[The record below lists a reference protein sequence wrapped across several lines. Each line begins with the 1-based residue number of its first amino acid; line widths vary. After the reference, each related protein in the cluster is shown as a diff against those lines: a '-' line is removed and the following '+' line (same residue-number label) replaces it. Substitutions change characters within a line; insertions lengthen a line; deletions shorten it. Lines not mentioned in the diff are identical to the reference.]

1 MGFSDSIESITW
13 RRGGWFGRVA
23 ALAASLLMG
32 AWPALCLAQGD
43 LMVEPASQPL
53 VGPAALPMFGGLAP
67 QSSQPQFGQQLAM
80 PFIARG
86 SDRDRALDCMALAI
100 AYEAGNEPLAGQ
112 QAVGQVILNRLRA
125 PRFPKSVCGVV
136 FDGSERMTGCH
147 PLSCRLRPALLGQ
160 YWCPRDEDWRAYFL
174 SYARRRGAAIY
185 AVYRDCTRA
194 RRCAAAASICPA
206 SLADIGSGQSCG
218 TKADVCSLG
227 PAGWRGR
234 PALGQL

>member
-1 MGFSDSIESITW
+1 
-13 RRGGWFGRVA
+13 
-23 ALAASLLMG
+23 
-32 AWPALCLAQGD
+32 
-43 LMVEPASQPL
+43 MVEPASQPL

-136 FDGSERMTGCH
+136 FDGSERMTGCQFTFT
-147 PLSCRLRPALLGQ
+147 CDGALRRRMA
-160 YWCPRDEDWRAYFL
+160 DWRML
-174 SYARRRGAAIY
+174 SARSAAETVLSGAAPDWVGGATHYHADYVLPYWASTGARVTKIGAHIFYRMPGDAARPFTQFTAIAPEPDVARQPHRSARRRWQTLAQANPVAPRPMFAPWGLPVGEAAQ
-185 AVYRDCTRA
+185 
-194 RRCAAAASICPA
+194 P
-206 SLADIGSGQSCG
+206 
-218 TKADVCSLG
+218 
-227 PAGWRGR
+227 
-234 PALGQL
+234 